1 MPTIS
6 ILYELYTLYFAL
18 NEQSVILLFPI
29 STTIVFKYTLKIH
42 SYAKK
47 SLSLQMKFQTSW
59 NKGKD

>member
-18 NEQSVILLFPI
+18 NEHSVILSI
-29 STTIVFKYTLKIH
+29 SYFYHDSFQNTLKIH
-42 SYAKK
+42 SYAKRAFK
-47 SLSLQMKFQTSW
+47 MKFKISW